1 MYDTVMV
8 GIGHRMF
15 VKTNG
20 MKKKKKKTMGCMPR
34 VNPNVNSRLIVV
46 VQSPSR
52 V

>member
-20 MKKKKKKTMGCMPR
+20 IKKKKKKTNGMYAKSEP
-34 VNPNVNSRLIVV
+34 
-46 VQSPSR
+46 
-52 V
+52 